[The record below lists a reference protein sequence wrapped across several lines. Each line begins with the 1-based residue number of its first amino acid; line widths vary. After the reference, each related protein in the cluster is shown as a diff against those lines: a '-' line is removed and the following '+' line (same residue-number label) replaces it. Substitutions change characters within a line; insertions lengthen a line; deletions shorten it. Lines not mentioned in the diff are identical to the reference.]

1 MVPTKKKGTATKRKP
16 RTVVRKTKRISASRG
31 SSNVIL
37 KLGSMGAPPGTLVT
51 YGPPGSSSSAGGGG
65 SSSSSTT
72 NGGQPVASPI
82 AAAVPPRPIGGGGG
96 GGGGI
101 PSPPPVDPRIFQQ
114 MIKDEMAELYKSLK
128 KAHTA
133 RNREVLAQ
141 FDVLR
146 EQVKEASADLSQR
159 NGDAVRG
166 NATRVINAIRRSI
179 GQVEASV
186 GNTRD
191 AIDALRAAQQ
201 GAQAVTEAML
211 VSQGEARKGD
221 QETMLAA
228 LQQLKTEL
236 APGPEIGNQLAVLE
250 QAIVKR
256 EAHPTEKVM
265 QALQTISSQIEQAA
279 GYGVEENRAMFQAV
293 SRYLGDS
300 VFQITRNQD
309 ALAQNQRELAQGIVN
324 RTDQLANLSME
335 GMGLLLQRADAQA
348 ALNADRFMQT
358 RTALN
363 DMMNAGNNISARIQ
377 HMPRET
383 FDLFYSQLM
392 PRQDTRQPHIHQ
404 PGIIPNAPPPPQQAA
419 LEQAYGGA
427 ALVPRA
433 TAPPQPS
440 VLDAPIASDGG
451 LMTVYNTDRSMVPV
465 SAPDTGMVTY
475 GDRSVAPG
483 TGGLTAIYANQN
495 QQGGAAVP
503 QDNTP
508 TDPYGSGA
516 MVPRAARTLARVDD
530 DSMTL

>member
-1 MVPTKKKGTATKRKP
+1 MTKKKGTASKRKP
-16 RTVVRKTKRISASRG
+16 RTVVRKTKRISASKG

-37 KLGSMGAPPGTLVT
+37 KLGSSSAPPGTLVT

-72 NGGQPVASPI
+72 TGSGYAQPPPVV
-82 AAAVPPRPIGGGGG
+82 AAAPPRPLGGGGG
-96 GGGGI
+96 GT
-101 PSPPPVDPRIFQQ
+101 PTPPPVDPKVFQQ
-114 MIKDEMAELYKSLK
+114 MIRDEMADLYRSLK
-128 KAHTA
+128 KSHTA

-146 EQVKEASADLSQR
+146 EQVQQASADLTQR

-179 GQVEASV
+179 GQVGASV

-191 AIDALRAAQQ
+191 AVDALRAAQM
-201 GAQAVTEAML
+201 GAQAATEAML
-211 VSQGEARKGD
+211 TGQGDARRSE

-236 APGPEIGNQLAVLE
+236 APSPEIGNQLAVLE

-256 EAHPTEKVM
+256 EPHPTEQVM
-265 QALQTISSQIEQAA
+265 NALQTISGQIEQAA

-300 VFQITRNQD
+300 VFQITKNQD

-363 DMMNAGNNISARIQ
+363 DMMNAGNNIAAQIQ

-404 PGIIPNAPPPPQQAA
+404 PGIIPNAPPPPQQSA

-427 ALVPRA
+427 ALVPLVPRA
-433 TAPPQPS
+433 TAPPPPS
-440 VLDAPIASDGG
+440 VLDAPLPSDGG
-451 LMTVYNTDRSMVPV
+451 LMTVYNTDRSVVP
-465 SAPDTGMVTY
+465 A
-475 GDRSVAPG
+475 APG
-483 TGGLTAIYANQN
+483 DLTSVYAAANQP
-495 QQGGAAVP
+495 AVP
-503 QDNTP
+503 QDNTAA
-508 TDPYGSGA
+508 DPYGSGA
-516 MVPRAARTLARVDD
+516 MVPRADRTLTRVDG
-530 DSMTL
+530 DSMDI